1 MLYKGVC
8 LHPAN
13 RGMSLATRE
22 QKDVTTDFALCR
34 AFGPLRDKGH
44 DRATTRRIKDN

>member
-1 MLYKGVC
+1 
-8 LHPAN
+8 
-13 RGMSLATRE
+13 MSLATRE

-34 AFGPLRDKGH
+34 AFGPLRDKGD

>member
-8 LHPAN
+8 SHPAN

-22 QKDVTTDFALCR
+22 QKDVTTDFVLCR
-34 AFGPLRDKGH
+34 AFWYFERQKYMIE
-44 DRATTRRIKDN
+44 RQQEE